1 MPNEQMKLVSNS
13 SLLAEVEPSGQKRNR
28 GESRI
33 QARNREKILSA
44 ATDIFSL
51 YGFRGATLDQIAE
64 RAQMSKPN
72 LLYYFSSKEELYLAV
87 LRNILEIWLQPLK
100 ELDEKQSPEHEL
112 GAYIDQKIEFSRLY
126 PMASRVF
133 ANEIAAGAPTLK
145 PVLDTYL
152 RDVVK
157 KKARVIR
164 KWIKRGEMA
173 DVDPYHLIM
182 MIWAVTQHYADFAVQ
197 VDSLL
202 GKSLDEQRFYNQT
215 RKNIKQIIMRGV
227 LENQGLKTETYSHVP
242 SPLEEEGQDEG
253 NDKRGLN
260 NP

>member
-1 MPNEQMKLVSNS
+1 MKLGSNP
-13 SLLAEVEPSGQKRNR
+13 SLLAEVAPSGPERNMR
-28 GESRI
+28 ESRI
-33 QARNREKILSA
+33 QARNRERILSA
-44 ATDIFSL
+44 ATGIFSR

-64 RAQMSKPN
+64 RAEMSKPN

-100 ELDEKQSPEHEL
+100 ELDEKETPEHEIS
-112 GAYIDQKIEFSRLY
+112 AYIDQKIEFSRLY

-133 ANEIAAGAPTLK
+133 ANEIAAGAPILK

-173 DVDPYHLIM
+173 DIDPYHLIM

-197 VDSLL
+197 VDAVL
-202 GKSLDEQRFYNQT
+202 GKNLDEQRFYNQT
-215 RKNIKQIIMRGV
+215 RKNIKKIIMAGI
-227 LENQGLKTETYSHVP
+227 LK
-242 SPLEEEGQDEG
+242 
-253 NDKRGLN
+253 
-260 NP
+260 

>member
-1 MPNEQMKLVSNS
+1 MKTEQVKLESNS
-13 SLLAEVEPSGQKRNR
+13 PLLAEVDPSGQKRSR
-28 GESRI
+28 KESRI

-44 ATDIFSL
+44 GTEIFSL
-51 YGFRGATLDQIAE
+51 YGFRGATLDQIAA

-87 LRNILEIWLQPLK
+87 LRDILEIWLQPLK
-100 ELDEKQSPEHEL
+100 ELDEKQSPEHEI

-133 ANEIAAGAPTLK
+133 ANEIAAGAPILK

-202 GKSLDEQRFYNQT
+202 GRNLDEQRFYNQT
-215 RKNIKQIIMRGV
+215 RKNIKRIIMNGI
-227 LENQGLKTETYSHVP
+227 L
-242 SPLEEEGQDEG
+242 G
-253 NDKRGLN
+253 N
-260 NP
+260 

>member
-1 MPNEQMKLVSNS
+1 MKLGSNP
-13 SLLAEVEPSGQKRNR
+13 SLLAEVTPSGPERNMR
-28 GESRI
+28 ESRI
-33 QARNREKILSA
+33 QARNRERILSA
-44 ATDIFSL
+44 ATEIFSR

-64 RAQMSKPN
+64 RAEMSKPN

-100 ELDEKQSPEHEL
+100 ELDEKETPEHEIS
-112 GAYIDQKIEFSRLY
+112 AYIDQKIEFSRLY

-133 ANEIAAGAPTLK
+133 ANEIVAGAPILK

-173 DVDPYHLIM
+173 DIDPYHLIM

-197 VDSLL
+197 VDAVL
-202 GKSLDEQRFYNQT
+202 GKNLDEQRFYNQT
-215 RKNIKQIIMRGV
+215 RKNIKKIIMAGI
-227 LENQGLKTETYSHVP
+227 LK
-242 SPLEEEGQDEG
+242 
-253 NDKRGLN
+253 
-260 NP
+260 

>member
-1 MPNEQMKLVSNS
+1 M
-13 SLLAEVEPSGQKRNR
+13 LAEVAPSGQKRSR
-28 GESRI
+28 KESRI

-44 ATDIFSL
+44 GTEIFSL
-51 YGFRGATLDQIAE
+51 YGFRGATLDQIAA

-87 LRNILEIWLQPLK
+87 LSDILEIWLQPLK
-100 ELDEKQSPEHEL
+100 ELDEKQSPEHEI

-133 ANEIAAGAPTLK
+133 ANEIAAGAPILK

-152 RDVVK
+152 RGVVK

-197 VDSLL
+197 VDSVL
-202 GKSLDEQRFYNQT
+202 GRNLDEQRFYNQT
-215 RKNIKQIIMRGV
+215 RKNIKRIIMKGI
-227 LENQGLKTETYSHVP
+227 L
-242 SPLEEEGQDEG
+242 G
-253 NDKRGLN
+253 N
-260 NP
+260 

>member
-1 MPNEQMKLVSNS
+1 MSIKQMKPGSNP
-13 SLLAEVEPSGQKRNR
+13 SLLAEVAPSGPERNMR
-28 GESRI
+28 ESRI
-33 QARNREKILSA
+33 QARNRERILSA
-44 ATDIFSL
+44 ATEIFSR

-64 RAQMSKPN
+64 RAGMSKPN

-100 ELDEKQSPEHEL
+100 ELDEQQSPEHEIS
-112 GAYIDQKIEFSRLY
+112 AYIDQKIEFSRLY

-133 ANEIAAGAPTLK
+133 ANEIAAGAPILK

-173 DVDPYHLIM
+173 DIDPYHLIM

-197 VDSLL
+197 VDSVL
-202 GKSLDEQRFYNQT
+202 GKSLDEQHFYNQT
-215 RKNIKQIIMRGV
+215 RKNIKRIIMKGILR
-227 LENQGLKTETYSHVP
+227 
-242 SPLEEEGQDEG
+242 D
-253 NDKRGLN
+253 
-260 NP
+260 

>member
-1 MPNEQMKLVSNS
+1 MSNKQMKLESNP
-13 SLLAEVEPSGQKRNR
+13 SLLADVAPSGPERNMR
-28 GESRI
+28 ESRI
-33 QARNREKILSA
+33 QARNRERILSA
-44 ATDIFSL
+44 ATEIFSL

-64 RAQMSKPN
+64 RAEMSKPN

-100 ELDEKQSPEHEL
+100 ELDEKESPEHEIS
-112 GAYIDQKIEFSRLY
+112 AYIDQKIEFSRLY

-133 ANEIAAGAPTLK
+133 ANEIAAGAPILK

-173 DVDPYHLIM
+173 NIDPYHLIM

-197 VDSLL
+197 VNAVL
-202 GKSLDEQRFYNQT
+202 GKNLDEQRFYNQT
-215 RKNIKQIIMRGV
+215 RKNIKRIIMKGILR
-227 LENQGLKTETYSHVP
+227 N
-242 SPLEEEGQDEG
+242 
-253 NDKRGLN
+253 
-260 NP
+260 

>member
-1 MPNEQMKLVSNS
+1 M
-13 SLLAEVEPSGQKRNR
+13 LADVAPSGPERNMR
-28 GESRI
+28 ESRI
-33 QARNREKILSA
+33 QARNRERILSA
-44 ATDIFSL
+44 ATEIFSL

-64 RAQMSKPN
+64 RAEMSKPN
-72 LLYYFSSKEELYLAV
+72 LLYYFSSKEALYLAV

-100 ELDEKQSPEHEL
+100 ELDEKESPEHEIS
-112 GAYIDQKIEFSRLY
+112 AYIDQKIEFSRLY

-133 ANEIAAGAPTLK
+133 ANEIAAGAPILK

-173 DVDPYHLIM
+173 DIDPYHLIM

-197 VDSLL
+197 VNAVL
-202 GKSLDEQRFYNQT
+202 GKNLDEQRFCNQT
-215 RKNIKQIIMRGV
+215 RKNIKRIIMKGILR
-227 LENQGLKTETYSHVP
+227 N
-242 SPLEEEGQDEG
+242 
-253 NDKRGLN
+253 
-260 NP
+260 

>member
-1 MPNEQMKLVSNS
+1 MKLGSNP
-13 SLLAEVEPSGQKRNR
+13 SLLAEVAPSGPERNMR
-28 GESRI
+28 ESRI
-33 QARNREKILSA
+33 QARNRERILSA
-44 ATDIFSL
+44 ATGIFSR

-64 RAQMSKPN
+64 RAEMSKPN

-100 ELDEKQSPEHEL
+100 ELDEKQTPEHEIS
-112 GAYIDQKIEFSRLY
+112 AYIDQKIEFSRLY

-133 ANEIAAGAPTLK
+133 ANEIAAGAPILK

-173 DVDPYHLIM
+173 DIDPYHLIM

-197 VDSLL
+197 VDAVL
-202 GKSLDEQRFYNQT
+202 GKNLDEQRFYNQT
-215 RKNIKQIIMRGV
+215 RKNIKKIIMAGI
-227 LENQGLKTETYSHVP
+227 LK
-242 SPLEEEGQDEG
+242 
-253 NDKRGLN
+253 
-260 NP
+260 

>member
-1 MPNEQMKLVSNS
+1 MSTKQMKLGSNP
-13 SLLAEVEPSGQKRNR
+13 SLLAEVAPSGPERNMR
-28 GESRI
+28 ESRI
-33 QARNREKILSA
+33 QARNRERILSA
-44 ATDIFSL
+44 ATGIFSR

-64 RAQMSKPN
+64 RAEMSKPN

-100 ELDEKQSPEHEL
+100 ELDEKETPEHEIS
-112 GAYIDQKIEFSRLY
+112 AYIDQKIEFSRLY

-133 ANEIAAGAPTLK
+133 ANEIVAGAPILK

-173 DVDPYHLIM
+173 DIDPYHLIM

-197 VDSLL
+197 VDAVL
-202 GKSLDEQRFYNQT
+202 GKNLDEQRFYNQT
-215 RKNIKQIIMRGV
+215 RKNIKKIIMAGI
-227 LENQGLKTETYSHVP
+227 LK
-242 SPLEEEGQDEG
+242 
-253 NDKRGLN
+253 
-260 NP
+260 

>member
-1 MPNEQMKLVSNS
+1 MATEQMNLESNS
-13 SLLAEVEPSGQKRNR
+13 SLLAEAHPSGHKANR
-28 GESRI
+28 RESRI
-33 QARNREKILSA
+33 QSRNRERILSA
-44 ATDIFSL
+44 ATEIFSR

-64 RAQMSKPN
+64 RAEMSKPN
-72 LLYYFSSKEELYLAV
+72 LLYYFSSKEELYLSV

-100 ELDEKQSPEHEL
+100 ELDEKESPEHEIS
-112 GAYIDQKIEFSRLY
+112 AYIDQKIEFSRLY

-133 ANEIAAGAPTLK
+133 ANEIAAGAPILK

-173 DVDPYHLIM
+173 DIDPYHLIM

-202 GKSLDEQRFYNQT
+202 GKSLDEQHFYNQT
-215 RKNIKQIIMRGV
+215 RKNIKRIIMKGI
-227 LENQGLKTETYSHVP
+227 LG
-242 SPLEEEGQDEG
+242 D
-253 NDKRGLN
+253 
-260 NP
+260 